1 MGKTKVFELAKKL
14 GLENKEMIERLHK
27 AGIDAKSHQSVLEE
41 GDLKKFEAAAQSDK
55 KVDEERI
62 SGGIIRRRRKDTA
75 PEVEAASPV
84 DLPEAAVI
92 PPVATPVVAPP
103 PPEVTAVKAPVTEAV
118 PPVVEAV
125 RATAETKVAPVVAGA
140 QVASPPKVESAVRD
154 VPPAE
159 AATPK
164 DTNKES
170 APVVAAASSVSKTE
184 VISPEAVG
192 DEKSGKHAPVLH
204 DMTQAE
210 KHVPGRARILGRVEL
225 PPPVAPR
232 RREEFINNGP
242 RPVRPADQAGARP
255 ADRRPPSPRPEGGTA
270 RPPRPDGAPSRP
282 AGPGGPSGAGRP
294 GGFTRPGAPTGT
306 GGPGS
311 RPGGPPRP
319 GGPGGAAGRPGGGP
333 SRPGMTPPPAELF
346 PGKEQRNKKKSKGK
360 TDYTAGPTADGAGA
374 KGRVGR
380 RDVFEPD
387 HGDRQRRQKR
397 SQKPVAKKTELTVS
411 KAIKRIIRIS
421 DAITVGELAK
431 RMGVK
436 ANDLIKELMRQGTMV
451 TINHPLD
458 FDTAA
463 ILAADFQYEVENVAF
478 DEDTILDA
486 AVIKQTDV
494 EEAENLQPRPPV
506 VTIMGHVD
514 HGKTSLL
521 DAIRTAN
528 VTDGEAGGI
537 TQHIGAYDVELNG
550 RKITFLDTP
559 GHEAFTA
566 MRSRGAKVTDI
577 VILVV
582 AADDGVM
589 PQTREAINHAKA
601 AGVPIVVAINKID
614 KPNINIDRV
623 KQELTEFGLVS
634 EDWGG
639 ETIFCEVSAKQRT
652 NLEQLLEMLL
662 LQAEVL
668 DLKANP
674 NKRAKG
680 TIVEAR
686 IDRGRGPVATVLV
699 QEGTLKIGDPVVS
712 GLYYGRVRTMTDD
725 RGNRLEAAGPSVPV
739 EVTGLT
745 GVPGAGD
752 TFYAVEDERMA
763 RDVAQH
769 REQKLRE
776 VELAKH
782 SKISLEQLYARIQEG
797 EAKELKV
804 IIKGDVQGSVEAVR
818 DSLLKLST
826 EACRLVVIHTAVGGI
841 IESDITLASASDA
854 IVLGFN
860 IRPEAKA
867 AALAESEG
875 VDIRLYTII
884 YDAVADIRNAM
895 EGLLEPTYREKPL
908 GKAIVRDIFS
918 ITKIGTIAGSFVTD
932 GKIVR
937 NAQVRL
943 VRDNIVVWTGKLS
956 SLKRFKDDVRE
967 VASNYECGIGLEN
980 YNDLK
985 VGDIVEAFEMEAI
998 KTTL

>member
-27 AGIDAKSHQSVLEE
+27 AGIDAKSHQSVLED
-41 GDLKKFEAAAQSDK
+41 GDLKKFEAAAQIDK
-55 KVDEERI
+55 KVDEERL
-62 SGGIIRRRRKDTA
+62 SGGIIRRRRKETV
-75 PEVEAASPV
+75 PEVEAAPPV
-84 DLPEAAVI
+84 DLPPVAVAPVAET
-92 PPVATPVVAPP
+92 PPVVLPPSAGAPVKTAVADAVPP
-103 PPEVTAVKAPVTEAV
+103 AATAVKATETAPVSA
-118 PPVVEAV
+118 A
-125 RATAETKVAPVVAGA
+125 AKVAAPAKPE
-140 QVASPPKVESAVRD
+140 PPVRD
-154 VPPAE
+154 VLATEKPAPKGDKEAAPVSGAAPPA
-159 AATPK
+159 APK
-164 DTNKES
+164 DEVTVPAES
-170 APVVAAASSVSKTE
+170 TVV
-184 VISPEAVG
+184 
-192 DEKSGKHAPVLH
+192 EKPGKHTPVLH
-204 DMTQAE
+204 DMTHVE

-225 PPPVAPR
+225 PPPAAPH
-232 RREEFINNGP
+232 RREEFINNAP
-242 RPVRPADQAGARP
+242 RPARPADQAGARP
-255 ADRRPPSPRPEGGTA
+255 ADRRPPSPRPEGAAA
-270 RPPRPDGAPSRP
+270 RPPRPEGAPSRP
-282 AGPGGPSGAGRP
+282 SGPGGPGGPSGAGRP
-294 GGFTRPGAPTGT
+294 GGFSRPGGPTGA
-306 GGPGS
+306 GGPGG

-319 GGPGGAAGRPGGGP
+319 GGPGGAGGRPGGP
-333 SRPGMTPPPAELF
+333 PRPGMTPPPAELF

-387 HGDRQRRQKR
+387 HGDRQRRQKK

-494 EEAENLQPRPPV
+494 EAAENLQPRPPV

-528 VTDGEAGGI
+528 VTAGEAGGI

-614 KPNINIDRV
+614 KPGINIDRV

-652 NLEQLLEMLL
+652 NLEQLLEMIL

-782 SKISLEQLYARIQEG
+782 SKVSLEQLYARIQEG

-860 IRPEAKA
+860 IRPESKA

-918 ITKIGTIAGSFVTD
+918 ITKIGTIAGSFVTE

-985 VGDIVEAFEMEAI
+985 VGDVVEAFEMEAI
-998 KTTL
+998 KSTL